1 MNIKVTIF
9 SIIALGF
16 LALTFLVNWMF
27 IIGAVILMILN
38 QKELMKQE
46 RKTRSFSTN
55 STPDLA
61 RAIDKKIYSLPRS
74 RSPKRG

>member
-16 LALTFLVNWMF
+16 LVLTFLVNWMF

-38 QKELMKQE
+38 QKELMK
-46 RKTRSFSTN
+46 
-55 STPDLA
+55 
-61 RAIDKKIYSLPRS
+61 KK
-74 RSPKRG
+74 KN